1 MPPQRC
7 LLFGGHFGGQ
17 FPGHLAALSLAAL
30 AARLGLAAQLAI
42 AVQGG
47 CFAYWHRPHRLGSNL
62 LLHVG
67 IQGHCHPHH
76 SRFSAPVYKLI
87 VPNPLVCRR
96 VSHHCGCAN
105 RACYYVRDC
114 LP

>member
-17 FPGHLAALSLAAL
+17 FPGHLAALAA
-30 AARLGLAAQLAI
+30 LAAQLALT
-42 AVQGG
+42 VQGG
-47 CFAYWHRPHRLGSNL
+47 CFAYWHRPHRLGLNL

-67 IQGHCHPHH
+67 IQGHYHPHY
-76 SRFSAPVYKLI
+76 SRFSAPLYKLV

-96 VSHHCGCAN
+96 VSHRCGYAN
-105 RACYYVRDC
+105 HAYYYVRDC